1 MLQLLELLSTK
12 VILLAAGAFIGLFI
26 FITALLKLYNF
37 ITLGICK
44 SDKKMNGKTVIIT
57 GANSGIGFETA
68 LDIAKRGARVIMACR
83 DLERAQ
89 KARDEIVRKAK
100 NENVV
105 VRQIDLSSLKSVR
118 EFAQEINISEPR
130 LDVLIHNAGVATF
143 DKKITSDG
151 LERTMA
157 TNQFGPFLLTHL
169 LMDLLRR
176 SKPSRIVIVASE
188 LYRFASVNLDNTNPV
203 NGFPVYL
210 YYVSKYANI
219 MFTLELARR
228 LEGTGITANCLHPGM
243 IDSGIWRN
251 VPFPL
256 NLPLKFI
263 TKIFFKS
270 PEEGAQ
276 TSVHLAVSDEVDGI
290 NGKYFMDCREH
301 VLSRGVSDMARAKKY
316 WELCEK
322 HVQLRPEDPRI

>member
-1 MLQLLELLSTK
+1 MLKLLELFSCK
-12 VILLAAGAFIGLFI
+12 VITVVAGAVALLLA
-26 FITALLKLYNF
+26 FITLAIKTYNC

-44 SDKKMNGKTVIIT
+44 SEKKMNGKTVIIT
-57 GANSGIGFETA
+57 GANSGIGYETA

-83 DLERAQ
+83 NLELAQ
-89 KARDEIVRKAK
+89 KARDEIATKSK
-100 NENVV
+100 NDNVI
-105 VRQIDLSSLKSVR
+105 VRQLDLSSLKSIR
-118 EFAQEINISEPR
+118 DFAREINTNETK
-130 LDVLIHNAGVATF
+130 LDVLIHNAGMASF

-169 LMDLLRR
+169 LIDLLRR

-188 LYRFASVNLDNTNPV
+188 LYRVANVNMENPNPL
-203 NGFPVYL
+203 NGFTVYL

-228 LEGTGITANCLHPGM
+228 LEGSGVTANCLHPGM
-243 IDSGIWRN
+243 IDSGIWRS

-256 NLPLKFI
+256 NLPMKLV
-263 TKIFFKS
+263 TKIFFKN
-270 PEEGAQ
+270 PEQGAQ
-276 TSVHLAVSDEVDGI
+276 TSIHLAVSDEVDGV

-301 VLSRGVSDMARAKKY
+301 TLSRGVSDMARARKY
-316 WELCEK
+316 WDICEK
-322 HVQLRPEDPRI
+322 LVQLKPDDPKI